1 MLLLAGL
8 SADLGLPD
16 GALAAE
22 QVQQDDHE
30 PIQLLCSPRPSPW
43 TPVVTLKQALRLVS
57 GVFHYILFATIIYV
71 KFSTYT
77 VRRTTSEDGLGEL
90 QSLKT

>member
-1 MLLLAGL
+1 M
-8 SADLGLPD
+8 
-16 GALAAE
+16 GAVEVERVFWCATEILR
-22 QVQQDDHE
+22 VC
-30 PIQLLCSPRPSPW
+30 LPRPSPW

-57 GVFHYILFATIIYV
+57 GVFHYILFAIIIYV